1 MNRTITVGA
10 TLWVLGFAV
19 IGAAAEPLSYGVVRH
34 FYMADS
40 LFAYLGTLGTYASE
54 IFIQTDFIGLEATLV
69 AWLGLVIAQIGS
81 GILLWNGFET
91 LDLDELQEEDHG
103 TA

>member
-1 MNRTITVGA
+1 MNRTDGVGA
-10 TLWVLGFAV
+10 TLLVFGFVA
-19 IGAAAEPLSYGVVRH
+19 IAAAAEPLSYGIVRH
-34 FYMADS
+34 WNMADS
-40 LFAYLGTLGTYASE
+40 LFAYLGTLGTYATE
-54 IFIQTDFIGLEATLV
+54 IFVETDFIGIERTVV

-81 GILLWNGFET
+81 GFLLWNGFET

>member
-1 MNRTITVGA
+1 MNRDILGMTMLITGISA
-10 TLWVLGFAV
+10 IA
-19 IGAAAEPLSYGVVRH
+19 AAAEPLSYGIVRH
-34 FYMADS
+34 WNMADS
-40 LFAYLGTLGTYASE
+40 LLAYLGTLGTYASE